1 MSQDARFRHAL
12 SLGDDHLVLGHRL
25 SQWAGKAPTLE
36 EELALANI
44 GLDLLG
50 QARALYQLA
59 GEIEGKGRTEDD
71 LAYLRHDREFL
82 NIQLV
87 EQPNGDFG
95 QTIARQLFF
104 TAAMKVY
111 WPAMAAGGDPEL
123 AAIAGKAAKE
133 SAYHFRHAAEW
144 TVRLGDGTEESKRRM
159 QAGVDKLWEY
169 TGELFETGPDA
180 VVDRADL
187 KADWDADIDATLA
200 RATLSR
206 PEDSWMATGG
216 RDGLHGEQL
225 GHMLAEMQY
234 MQRAYPGM
242 TW

>member
-1 MSQDARFRHAL
+1 MSEDVRFRHAL

-59 GEIEGKGRTEDD
+59 GEVEGKGRTEDD

-104 TAAMKVY
+104 TAAMKAY
-111 WPAMAAGGDPEL
+111 WPALAAGGDPDL

-169 TGELFETGPDA
+169 TGELFETGSDA
-180 VVDRADL
+180 IVDRAGL
-187 KADWDADIDATLA
+187 KDQWDADVDATLA
-200 RATLSR
+200 RATLAR
-206 PEDSWMATGG
+206 PEDSWMASGG

-225 GHMLAEMQY
+225 GHMLAEMQF